1 MKKSLLSTIVLGSA
15 LFLAACGGGDD
26 SSSSSS
32 TGETAELDGRKIVQQ
47 SCATCHGG
55 QLQGGN
61 APALDKLGAKYS
73 EEEILDIILNGK
85 DRMPPGLLK
94 GAEAEAAA
102 GYLAGLK

>member
-26 SSSSSS
+26 SSS
-32 TGETAELDGRKIVQQ
+32 TGETAELDGKKIVQQ

>member
-1 MKKSLLSTIVLGSA
+1 MWWRRRFFINWRNSRARRK
-15 LFLAACGGGDD
+15 
-26 SSSSSS
+26 
-32 TGETAELDGRKIVQQ
+32 KIVQQ

>member
-1 MKKSLLSTIVLGSA
+1 MKKSLLTTIVLGSA
-15 LFLAACGGGDD
+15 LFLAACGGEDD
-26 SSSSSS
+26 SAS
-32 TGETAELDGRKIVQQ
+32 TGDTAELDGKKIVQQ

-55 QLQGGN
+55 QLQGGS
-61 APALDKLGAKYS
+61 APALDKLGATYS

-85 DRMPPGLLK
+85 DRMPPGIIK